1 MKEYRDDDLHWKHS
15 SWAFPAHPTG
25 HVHTAMWLAAVQMA
39 WGAQGFVLHGST
51 QEWSMQALLVGQ
63 SASLWHSPLL
73 TAMDKLF
80 CIFCFLSSFFLK
92 ITWSAGAV
100 AISCCS
106 FWAEALSP
114 VVLRAAC
121 CNACAGISN
130 QARIYTLSVFTGS
143 WARTLRVRWAAKL
156 KRSNWQRKVINE
168 WFIMYHFPLDEH

>member
-1 MKEYRDDDLHWKHS
+1 MMTYIGSILHEHFQPIQQDMCTLLCGWQQCRWPEVRKDLFCMGQRKNDQCKPCWWGS
-15 SWAFPAHPTG
+15 QHPCG
-25 HVHTAMWLAAVQMA
+25 IPLFWLQWTNNTSFAY
-39 WGAQGFVLHGST
+39 
-51 QEWSMQALLVGQ
+51 
-63 SASLWHSPLL
+63 SAS
-73 TAMDKLF
+73 
-80 CIFCFLSSFFLK
+80 FLVFFL

-100 AISCCS
+100 AIPCCS

-114 VVLRAAC
+114 VVLRAAS